1 MKRFFR
7 KSITGDET
15 QSVRGHLF
23 GSKAPEPA
31 SPAAPPPAPAAA
43 GSVVAEGSAVARV
56 SQVWGPLLQ
65 TEFGRPVFLENEVEL
80 LMEVS
85 VTVPLAAE
93 H

>member
-1 MKRFFR
+1 M
-7 KSITGDET
+7 
-15 QSVRGHLF
+15 
-23 GSKAPEPA
+23 
-31 SPAAPPPAPAAA
+31 
-43 GSVVAEGSAVARV
+43 VAEGSAVARV